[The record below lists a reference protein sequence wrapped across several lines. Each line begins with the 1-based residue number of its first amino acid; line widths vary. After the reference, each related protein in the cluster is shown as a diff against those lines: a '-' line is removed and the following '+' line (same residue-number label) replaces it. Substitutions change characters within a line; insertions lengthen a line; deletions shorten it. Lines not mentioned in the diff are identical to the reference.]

1 MTLFCSLYNSCL
13 LYTSQEASRLGIST
27 SAKGLRATQEAIQDV
42 WIKNIRNSLDNIGVI
57 TSSVVD
63 KDIEQFYNMVIGL
76 K

>member
-1 MTLFCSLYNSCL
+1 M
-13 LYTSQEASRLGIST
+13 QEASRLGISK
-27 SAKGLRATQEAIQDV
+27 SAKGLSATQEAIQDL